1 MNSPQVNWTLVKTG
15 DGQSWRGVL
24 TLPTMPG
31 GQEPEPGAPKKV
43 LKITGKKAGSKEKA
57 LANVANSAIKALEN
71 PILQAVMPP
80 GAGLAL
86 SAVKAL
92 ASPKALKAV
101 ARHGKKALRVIGR
114 VFS

>member
-1 MNSPQVNWTLVKTG
+1 MNSPQVNWTLVKTD

-43 LKITGKKAGSKEKA
+43 LKVTGKKAGSKEKA
-57 LANVANSAIKALEN
+57 LKNVANSALKALEN
-71 PILQAVMPP
+71 PSVQAVLPP

-86 SAVKAL
+86 DAVKAL
-92 ASPKALKAV
+92 ANPKALRAV
-101 ARHGKKALRVIGR
+101 AKHGKKALRIIGR
-114 VFS
+114 AFS